1 VVARGSLVIVH
12 RLIAEPVM
20 KLVRLLAIAALGA
33 ASLPALAQIKIGVTL
48 STTGPAGSLGIPE
61 KNTIALLPKTI
72 SGKSVEYIV
81 LDDASDSSAAV
92 VNTRR
97 LTLEDKVDAIIGST
111 TTPNS
116 LAMTDIVA
124 ESGTPTISLGSSAR
138 IIEPM
143 SAKKAWVFKTPQTDT
158 MMVLAILEHAAA
170 HGVKSMGY
178 IGFNDALGEAFY
190 AEFEKF
196 AAVRGIK
203 IVASERFAPRDTSVT
218 AQVLKVVAVQPDMV
232 VIGASGTP
240 AVLPARALVERGYKG
255 KVYFN
260 HGVANNDFLRVGG
273 KDIEG
278 MYVPTSPVI
287 VAASLPAGN
296 PAKAQA
302 LDYVK
307 RYEAAYGAGSV
318 SAFGAYTWDA
328 WLLLAQAIPQAL
340 KTAQPGTREFR
351 SALRDALEGLHDLHV
366 SNGVTNMSKND
377 HLGLDQRARVVVR
390 VVNGG
395 WKLD

>member
-1 VVARGSLVIVH
+1 MTMFSIAGSRAVL
-12 RLIAEPVM
+12 AAG
-20 KLVRLLAIAALGA
+20 LLAMLAAT
-33 ASLPALAQIKIGVTL
+33 PALAQIKIGVTL

-61 KNTIALLPKTI
+61 KNTIALLPRTIAGKT
-72 SGKSVEYIV
+72 VEYIV

-97 LTLEDKVDAIIGST
+97 LISEDKVDAIIGST
-111 TTPNS
+111 TTPNTLAMIDVIAENATPVIS
-116 LAMTDIVA
+116 LA
-124 ESGTPTISLGSSAR
+124 SSAR

-158 MMVLAILEHAAA
+158 MMVLAILEHAASR
-170 HGVKSMGY
+170 GIKTMGY

-196 AAVRGIK
+196 ASVRNIK
-203 IVASERFAPRDTSVT
+203 ITASERYASRDTSVT
-218 AQVLKVVAVQPDMV
+218 AQVLKLVAAQPEMV

-240 AVLPARALVERGYKG
+240 AVLPARALAERGYKG
-255 KVYFN
+255 SVYFN

-278 MYVPTSPVI
+278 AFVPTSPVV
-287 VAASLPAGN
+287 VAGALAAN
-296 PAKAQA
+296 HPAKPQA
-302 LDYVK
+302 VDYAK
-307 RYEAAYGAGSV
+307 RYEASNGAGSV

-328 WLLLAQAIPQAL
+328 GLLFASAIPVAL

-351 SALRDALEGLHDLHV
+351 SALRDALEAVRDLHV
-366 SNGVTNMSKND
+366 SNGVVNMSKND
-377 HLGLDQRARVVVR
+377 HLGLDQRARVIVKVVAGKWR
-390 VVNGG
+390 
-395 WKLD
+395 LE

>member
-1 VVARGSLVIVH
+1 MNKRS
-12 RLIAEPVM
+12 LIA
-20 KLVRLLAIAALGA
+20 LAILAATT
-33 ASLPALAQIKIGVTL
+33 LPALAQIKIGVTL
-48 STTGPAGSLGIPE
+48 STTGPAVSLGIPE

-72 SGKSVEYIV
+72 AGKTVEYIV

-116 LAMTDIVA
+116 LAMIDAVA
-124 ESGTPTISLGSSAR
+124 ESGTPTISLASSAR

-158 MMVLAILEHAAA
+158 MMVLAILEHAAKR
-170 HGVKSMGY
+170 GLKTMGY

-196 AAVRGIK
+196 ASVRGIK
-203 IVASERFAPRDTSVT
+203 IVANERFAPRDTSVT
-218 AQVLKVVAVQPDMV
+218 SQVLKLAGANPDMV

-240 AVLPARALVERGYKG
+240 AVLPARALVERGFKG
-255 KVYFN
+255 SVYFN

-278 MYVPTSPVI
+278 AFVPTSPVV
-287 VAASLPAGN
+287 VAASLPADH

-302 LDYVK
+302 TAFVK
-307 RYEAAYGAGSV
+307 AYEAVNGAGSV

-328 WLLLAQAIPQAL
+328 GLLLANAIPTAL
-340 KTAQPGTREFR
+340 KAAQPGTKEFR
-351 SALRDALEGLHDLHV
+351 AALRDAIEATRDLKV
-366 SNGVTNMSKND
+366 SNGVSNMSKND
-377 HLGLDQRARVVVR
+377 HLGLDQRARVVVK
-390 VVNGG
+390 VEGG
-395 WKLD
+395 KWKLE

>member
-1 VVARGSLVIVH
+1 MNRRS
-12 RLIAEPVM
+12 LIA
-20 KLVRLLAIAALGA
+20 LAILAATT
-33 ASLPALAQIKIGVTL
+33 LPALAQIKIGVTL
-48 STTGPAGSLGIPE
+48 STTGPAVSLGIPE
-61 KNTIALLPKTI
+61 KNTIALLPRTIAGKT
-72 SGKSVEYIV
+72 VEYIV

-116 LAMTDIVA
+116 LAMIDAVA
-124 ESGTPTISLGSSAR
+124 ESGTPTISLASSAR

-158 MMVLAILEHAAA
+158 MMVLAILEHAAKR
-170 HGVKSMGY
+170 GIKSMGY
-178 IGFNDALGEAFY
+178 IGFSDALGESFY
-190 AEFEKF
+190 AEFEKL
-196 AAVRGIK
+196 ASVRQIR
-203 IVASERFAPRDTSVT
+203 IVANERFAPRDTSVT
-218 AQVLKVVAVQPDMV
+218 AQVIKLAAANPDMV

-240 AVLPARALVERGYKG
+240 AVLPARALNERGYKG
-255 KVYFN
+255 SVYFN

-278 MYVPTSPVI
+278 AFVPTSPVV
-287 VAASLPAGN
+287 VAAALRADH

-302 LDYVK
+302 MDYVK
-307 RYEAAYGAGSV
+307 RYEAANGVGSV

-328 WLLLAQAIPQAL
+328 GLLLSQAIPVAL

-351 SALRDALEGLHDLHV
+351 SALRDALEGVRDLHV

-377 HLGLDQRARVVVR
+377 HLGLDQRARVIVR
-390 VVNGG
+390 IEGG
-395 WKLD
+395 KWKLD

>member
-1 VVARGSLVIVH
+1 MCSLLVAG
-12 RLIAEPVM
+12 
-20 KLVRLLAIAALGA
+20 LLAAWALPGW
-33 ASLPALAQIKIGVTL
+33 AQIKIGVTL
-48 STTGPAGSLGIPE
+48 STTGPATSLGIPE
-61 KNTIALLPKTI
+61 KNTIALLPRTI
-72 SGKSVEYIV
+72 AGQSVEYIV

-116 LAMTDIVA
+116 LAMTDAVA
-124 ESGTPTISLGSSAR
+124 ESGTPTISLASSAR

-143 SAKKAWVFKTPQTDT
+143 TPKKAWVFKTPQTDT
-158 MMVLAILEHAAA
+158 MMVLAILEHAAKR
-170 HGVKSMGY
+170 GMKTMGY

-196 AAVRGIK
+196 AEVRKIR
-203 IVASERFAPRDTSVT
+203 IVANERYAPRDTSVT
-218 AQVLKVVAVQPDMV
+218 AQVIKLVASNPDMI

-240 AVLPARALVERGYKG
+240 AVLPAKALVERGYKG
-255 KVYFN
+255 SVYFN

-278 MYVPTSPVI
+278 AFVPTSPVV
-287 VAASLPAGN
+287 VAASLPPDH

-302 LDYVK
+302 VAYVK
-307 RYEAAYGAGSV
+307 RYEAAQGPGSV

-328 WLLLAQAIPQAL
+328 GLLLAQAIPVAL
-340 KTAQPGTREFR
+340 KAARPGTREFR
-351 SALRDALEGLHDLHV
+351 SALRDAIEAVHDLHG
-366 SNGVTNMSKND
+366 SNGVTNMSKTD
-377 HLGLDQRARVVVR
+377 HLGLDQRARVIVKIE
-390 VVNGG
+390 GG
-395 WKLD
+395 AWKLD

>member
-1 VVARGSLVIVH
+1 MTKRS
-12 RLIAEPVM
+12 LIA
-20 KLVRLLAIAALGA
+20 LAILAATT
-33 ASLPALAQIKIGVTL
+33 LPALAQIKIGVTL
-48 STTGPAGSLGIPE
+48 STTGPAVSLGIPE

-72 SGKSVEYIV
+72 AGKSVEYIV

-116 LAMTDIVA
+116 LAMIDAVA
-124 ESGTPTISLGSSAR
+124 ESGTPTISLASSAR

-158 MMVLAILEHAAA
+158 MMVLAILEHAAKR
-170 HGVKSMGY
+170 GLKTMGY

-196 AAVRGIK
+196 ASVRGIK
-203 IVASERFAPRDTSVT
+203 IVANERFAPRDTSVT
-218 AQVLKVVAVQPDMV
+218 SQVLKLAGANPDMV

-240 AVLPARALVERGYKG
+240 AVLPARALVERGFKG
-255 KVYFN
+255 SVYFN

-278 MYVPTSPVI
+278 AFVPTSPVV
-287 VAASLPAGN
+287 VAASLPADH

-302 LDYVK
+302 MAFVK
-307 RYEAAYGAGSV
+307 AYEAVNGAGSV

-328 WLLLAQAIPQAL
+328 GLLLANAIPTAL
-340 KTAQPGTREFR
+340 KAAQPGTKEFR
-351 SALRDALEGLHDLHV
+351 AALRDAIEATRDLKV
-366 SNGVTNMSKND
+366 SNGVSNMSKND
-377 HLGLDQRARVVVR
+377 HLGLDQRARVVVK
-390 VVNGG
+390 VEGG
-395 WKLD
+395 KWKLE

>member
-1 VVARGSLVIVH
+1 MKVRLDRS
-12 RLIAEPVM
+12 LIAAIMLACAAPV
-20 KLVRLLAIAALGA
+20 
-33 ASLPALAQIKIGVTL
+33 LAQIKIGVTV
-48 STTGPAGSLGIPE
+48 STTGPAVSLGIPE
-61 KNTIALLPKTI
+61 KNTVALLPKTI
-72 SGKSVEYIV
+72 AGKSVQYIV

-97 LTLEDKVDAIIGST
+97 LTLEENVDAIIGST

-124 ESGTPTISLGSSAR
+124 QSATPTISLASSAR

-143 SAKKAWVFKTPQTDT
+143 DAKKAWVFKTPQTDT
-158 MMVLAILEHAAA
+158 MMVLAILEHAAKR
-170 HGVKSMGY
+170 GMKSMGY

-196 AAVRGIK
+196 ASVRHIA
-203 IVASERFAPRDTSVT
+203 IVANERFAPRDTSVT
-218 AQVLKVVAVQPDMV
+218 GQIIKIVSANPDMV

-255 KVYFN
+255 SVYFN

-278 MYVPTSPVI
+278 AFVPTSPVV
-287 VAASLPAGN
+287 VAAALPADH

-302 LDYVK
+302 MEYVK
-307 RYEAAYGAGSV
+307 RYEAAYGVGSV

-328 WLLLAQAIPQAL
+328 GLLLNEAIPVAL

-351 SALRDALEGLHDLHV
+351 TALRDALEGVRNLHV

-377 HLGLDQRARVVVR
+377 HLGLDQRARVIVKVE
-390 VVNGG
+390 GG
-395 WKLD
+395 KWKLD

>member
-1 VVARGSLVIVH
+1 
-12 RLIAEPVM
+12 M
-20 KLVRLLAIAALGA
+20 KSTSLLAISVLAL
-33 ASLPALAQIKIGVTL
+33 ASLPALAQIKIGVTV
-48 STTGPAGSLGIPE
+48 STTGPAASLGLPE
-61 KNTIALLPKTI
+61 KNTIALLPTTI
-72 SGKSVEYIV
+72 AGQNVSYIV
-81 LDDASDSSAAV
+81 LDDASDPSAAV

-97 LTLEDKVDAIIGST
+97 LTSEDKVDAIIGST

-116 LAMTDIVA
+116 LAMTDVLA
-124 ESGTPTISLGSSAR
+124 DSGTPAISLASSAR

-158 MMVLAILEHAAA
+158 MMVLAILEHAAR
-170 HGVKSMGY
+170 HNLKTMGY

-196 AAVRGIK
+196 ASVRQIR
-203 IVASERFAPRDTSVT
+203 IVANERYSPRDTSVT
-218 AQVLKVVAVQPDMV
+218 GQVIKLTAAKPDMI

-240 AVLPARALVERGYKG
+240 AVLPARALVERGYTG
-255 KVYFN
+255 SVYFN

-278 MYVPTSPVI
+278 GYLPTSPVV
-287 VAASLPAGN
+287 VAAALPAGH

-302 LDYVK
+302 TDYVK
-307 RYEAAYGAGSV
+307 RYEGLYGAGSV

-328 WLLLAQAIPQAL
+328 GLLLSHAIPMAL
-340 KTAQPGTREFR
+340 KSARPGTPAFR
-351 SALRDALEGLHDLHV
+351 SALRDALEAVHDLPV
-366 SNGVTNMSKND
+366 SNGVVNMSKND

-390 VVNGG
+390 ITRGA
-395 WKLD
+395 WALD

>member
-1 VVARGSLVIVH
+1 MKKPPLALA
-12 RLIAEPVM
+12 LIA
-20 KLVRLLAIAALGA
+20 LAAAFA
-33 ASLPALAQIKIGVTL
+33 HAPALAQIKIGVTL
-48 STTGPAGSLGIPE
+48 STTGPAVSLGIPE

-72 SGKSVEYIV
+72 GGKSVEYIV
-81 LDDASDSSAAV
+81 LDDASDPSGAV

-116 LAMTDIVA
+116 LAMTDAVA
-124 ESGTPTISLGSSAR
+124 ESGTPTISLASSAR

-143 SAKKAWVFKTPQTDT
+143 SAKKAWIFKTPQTDT
-158 MMVLAILEHAAA
+158 MMVLAILEHAAKR
-170 HGVKSMGY
+170 GIKTMGY

-196 AAVRGIK
+196 ASVRGIR
-203 IVASERFAPRDTSVT
+203 IVAIERFAPRDTSVT
-218 AQVLKVVAVQPDMV
+218 SQALKLTAANPQMV

-240 AVLPARALVERGYKG
+240 AVLPARALVERGFKG
-255 KVYFN
+255 SVYFN

-278 MYVPTSPVI
+278 AFVPTSPVV
-287 VAASLPAGN
+287 VAASLPADH

-302 LDYVK
+302 MAYVK
-307 RYEAAYGAGSV
+307 AYEAVNGAGSV

-328 WLLLAQAIPQAL
+328 GLLLGQAIPVAL
-340 KTAQPGTREFR
+340 KTAAPGTREFR
-351 SALRDALEGLHDLHV
+351 AALRDALEGVRDLRV

-390 VVNGG
+390 VEGG
-395 WKLD
+395 KWKLE